1 MIDNDRD
8 DILQR
13 ERYSDD
19 DRLERAD
26 YQEACKRWYIAQANN
41 VATVW
46 GAVPQAVT
54 VAQDRH

>member
-1 MIDNDRD
+1 MIGNDRD

-13 ERYSDD
+13 RRFRTN

-26 YQEACKRWYIAQANN
+26 YQEACKRWYITQAHN

-46 GAVPQAVT
+46 GAMPQAFA
-54 VAQDRH
+54 VAQN